1 MKLSVKAT
9 ILIKIYSNMLAMGC
23 FELYVNLVIQTEL
36 VLAPNNTL
44 LRKNRLKDQV
54 FKFCLPL

>member
-9 ILIKIYSNMLAMGC
+9 ILIKIYSNMLAMEC

-44 LRKNRLKDQV
+44 LR
-54 FKFCLPL
+54 

>member
-23 FELYVNLVIQTEL
+23 FELYVNLVIPTEL

-44 LRKNRLKDQV
+44 LR
-54 FKFCLPL
+54 